1 MHLKEKVEKFFL
13 DFKAISTILVMN
25 FVVTCLMI
33 CVTIVALNNLCS
45 YFLSDIKYFMN
56 PS

>member
-1 MHLKEKVEKFFL
+1 MHLKEKDRKFFL